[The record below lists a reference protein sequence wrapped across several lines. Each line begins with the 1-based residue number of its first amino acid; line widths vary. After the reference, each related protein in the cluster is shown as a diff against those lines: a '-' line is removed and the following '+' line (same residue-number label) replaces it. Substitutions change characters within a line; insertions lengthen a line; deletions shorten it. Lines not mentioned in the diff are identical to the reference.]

1 MRASGS
7 IRMRG
12 FCHRFNNL
20 ETKLQYAIVT
30 LNAQSSRHLR
40 SSETHLHEIIK
51 KIVFFVPSFSSFL
64 HCTQVRQFSLR
75 PRNWVSKCRNLWRLG
90 RTTSHATR
98 CCLGSRG
105 VITSVFKPCET
116 ISVSRST
123 AEPIATTGHGRFRE
137 GDSTSHRLPGPGA
150 NNFRFL
156 QLSSRAVDQSPVR
169 KHCETA
175 KAECGCEEITAGNS
189 TQLHLIAPGAMS
201 SRQATAGDGLTA

>member
-123 AEPIATTGHGRFRE
+123 AEPIATTGHGRFAKAIQHLTAYLARVRIIFDFCSFLAE
-137 GDSTSHRLPGPGA
+137 QWINRQLENIVKLPKPSVDAKRLQP
-150 NNFRFL
+150 
-156 QLSSRAVDQSPVR
+156 
-169 KHCETA
+169 ETA
-175 KAECGCEEITAGNS
+175 PSCT
-189 TQLHLIAPGAMS
+189 
-201 SRQATAGDGLTA
+201 